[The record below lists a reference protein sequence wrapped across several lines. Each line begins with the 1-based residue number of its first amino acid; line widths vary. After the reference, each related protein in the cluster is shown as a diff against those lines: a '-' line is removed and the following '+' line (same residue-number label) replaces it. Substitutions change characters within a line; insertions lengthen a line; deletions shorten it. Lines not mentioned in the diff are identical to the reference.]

1 MTRFGVLKAIVVAF
15 LLLLTSACSNDDPL
29 VLESPTPTGTS
40 GPATPTPDAPTTPLP
55 AESIAAGVLD
65 LADGRHPGYVTELN
79 IAERKTTIDVIQILS
94 GQEAIDAFKRDNPD
108 VNDLP
113 NDYYIVNANKRLRTG
128 TITPEATVKLVKL
141 AQDSNADLN
150 DATLEEMDAYL
161 KTVDRLAVPFW
172 FTVAGGRITA
182 IEEQYL
188 P

>member
-1 MTRFGVLKAIVVAF
+1 MTLLRGVKAFVVV
-15 LLLLTSACSNDDPL
+15 LLLLLSSACLNDDP
-29 VLESPTPTGTS
+29 VILESPTPTGTS
-40 GPATPTPDAPTTPLP
+40 GPATPTPDASTTPLP
-55 AESIAAGVLD
+55 AESIAAGLLD
-65 LADGRHPGYVTELN
+65 LADGRHPAYVTELN
-79 IAERKTTIDVIQILS
+79 VAERKSTIDVIQILS
-94 GQEAIDAFKRDNPD
+94 GQEATDAFKRDNPD
-108 VNDLP
+108 EDDLP
-113 NDYYIVNANKRLRTG
+113 NDFYVVNANKKLRTG

-161 KTVDRLAVPFW
+161 KTVDRLTVAFW

>member
-1 MTRFGVLKAIVVAF
+1 MERSRFLKTLVVA
-15 LLLLTSACSNDDPL
+15 LLLLVPSACTSEEPV
-29 VLESPTPTGTS
+29 VLQSPTPTGTT
-40 GPATPTPDAPTTPLP
+40 GPATPTPDASTTPLP
-55 AESIAAGVLD
+55 AGSIAAGVLD
-65 LADGRHPGYVTELN
+65 LADGRHAAYVTELN
-79 IAERKTTIDVIQILS
+79 LAERKATIDVVQILS

-108 VNDLP
+108 ETALP
-113 NDYYIVNANKRLRTG
+113 TDYYIVNANKMLRTG
-128 TITPEATVKLVKL
+128 TISPEATVKLVKM

>member
-1 MTRFGVLKAIVVAF
+1 MTRFRVMKALVIA
-15 LLLLTSACSNDDPL
+15 LLLLLPSACSNDDPL

-40 GPATPTPDAPTTPLP
+40 GPATPTPDASTTPLP
-55 AESIAAGVLD
+55 AESIAAGLLD
-65 LADGRHPGYVTELN
+65 LADGRHPAYVTELSVP
-79 IAERKTTIDVIQILS
+79 ERKATIDVIQILS
-94 GQEAIDAFKRDNPD
+94 GQEATDAFKRDNPGES
-108 VNDLP
+108 DLP
-113 NDYYIVNANKRLRTG
+113 NDYYIVNANKKLRTG

-161 KTVDRLAVPFW
+161 KTVDRLTVPFW

>member
-1 MTRFGVLKAIVVAF
+1 MKPIRVLKTLAVA
-15 LLLLTSACSNDDPL
+15 LLLLFPSACSNDDPV
-29 VLESPTPTGTS
+29 VLESPTPSGTS
-40 GPATPTPDAPTTPLP
+40 GPATPTPDASTTPLP
-55 AESIAAGVLD
+55 AESIAAGLLD
-65 LADGRHPGYVTELN
+65 LADGRQPAYVTELN
-79 IAERKTTIDVIQILS
+79 VAERTATIDVVQILS

-108 VNDLP
+108 ESALP
-113 NDYYIVNANKRLRTG
+113 SDYYIVNANKKLRTG

-172 FTVAGGRITA
+172 LTVAEGRITA

>member
-1 MTRFGVLKAIVVAF
+1 MLRRRLALIPLMF
-15 LLLLTSACSNDDPL
+15 LLPACANDDPV

-40 GPATPTPDAPTTPLP
+40 GPATPTPDASTTPLP
-55 AESIAAGVLD
+55 AESIAAGLLD
-65 LADGRHPGYVTELN
+65 LADGRHPAYITELGVP
-79 IAERKTTIDVIQILS
+79 ERKATIDVIQIFT
-94 GQEAIDAFKRDNPD
+94 GQEAVDAFKRDNPD
-108 VNDLP
+108 EGDLET
-113 NDYYIVNANKRLRTG
+113 DYYIVNANKKLRTG
-128 TITPEATVKLVKL
+128 TVTPEAPVKLVKL

-161 KTVDRLAVPFW
+161 KTVDRLTVPFW